1 MDSNKNDEYMV
12 TDREGMLQILRGIY
26 SFEKSQS
33 ILQIATEEDTY
44 EDDYIEVFMS
54 SFNNNA
60 FYYRMKKIPEW
71 Y

>member
-12 TDREGMLQILRGIY
+12 TDMEGMLQILRGIY